1 MIAKVLAANLIG
13 VEEYFKGVSEGY
25 KSWGKVDVVTI
36 VQKINEHSAIA
47 ISAPFKSPQVID
59 LSVKQHAFEIE
70 LARRIFVSRKNIQ
83 TVFFTRQ
90 EYAGQIRAVVPPIL
104 DDQAQLLG
112 PTVRFVQLSDDV
124 QKNIIKA
131 KAALN
136 GRFAAVMNNG
146 ISICLGANIEEAHVA
161 AQLLEKTSKAFVE
174 AEYLGGAKSINIFEA
189 YAMHYFY
196 LWKYSK
202 ESAKNK

>member
-1 MIAKVLAANLIG
+1 MIAKVLATDLTG
-13 VEEYFKGVSEGY
+13 VEEYFNGVAEGY
-25 KSWGKVDVVTI
+25 KSWGKVEVVTI
-36 VQKINEHSAIA
+36 IQKMNEHSAVA
-47 ISAPFKSPQVID
+47 ISAPFKLPQVID
-59 LSVKQHAFEIE
+59 IGIQQKEFEVE
-70 LARRIFVSRKNIQ
+70 LARKIFASRKQIQ
-83 TVFFTRQ
+83 TVFFTKQ
-90 EYAGQIRAVVPPIL
+90 EYAGQVRAVVPPIL

-112 PTVRFVQLSDDV
+112 PTVRFVRLGDDV

-136 GRFAAVMNNG
+136 GRFAAVMDNG
-146 ISICLGANIEEAHVA
+146 MSVCLGANIEETYVA
-161 AQLLEKTSKAFVE
+161 AQLLEKTSKAYIE
-174 AEYLGGAKSINIFEA
+174 AKYLGGAKAINIFEA